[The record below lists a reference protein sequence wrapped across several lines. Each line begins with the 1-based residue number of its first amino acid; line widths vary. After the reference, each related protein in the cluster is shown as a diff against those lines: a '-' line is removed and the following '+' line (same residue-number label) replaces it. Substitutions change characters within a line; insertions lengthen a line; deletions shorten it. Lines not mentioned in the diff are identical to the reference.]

1 MGEVRCFVEYWG
13 FRVLA
18 EIPHFPISPFPQRL
32 AAIISEYPQ
41 IL

>member
-1 MGEVRCFVEYWG
+1 MLAVGVLGCWV